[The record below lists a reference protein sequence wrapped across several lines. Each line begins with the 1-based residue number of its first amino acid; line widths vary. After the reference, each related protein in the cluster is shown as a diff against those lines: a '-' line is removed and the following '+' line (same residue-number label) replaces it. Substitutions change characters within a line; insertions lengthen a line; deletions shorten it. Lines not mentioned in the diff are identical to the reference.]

1 VMLRFA
7 DSAAR
12 SPFADAAA
20 RHSAG
25 RFGMMLFL
33 ISIGVLFIA
42 TLIGLLVIRVQL
54 AREGLWPEDLPPLP
68 GAMWASTAIL
78 IISGVTMQGALKSIR
93 TGRAVAARNALL
105 ATTILGLAF
114 LGVQLGCWI
123 AWAGVVADRWAGSEE
138 FRLALTGFYVLS
150 GLHGLHVIGGL
161 IALLRTT
168 IGAARGRY
176 SPQEHAALQYAGWY
190 WHFLDVVWL
199 IIFILLMIAM

>member
-1 VMLRFA
+1 MPLFA
-7 DSAAR
+7 DSAVK

-54 AREGLWPEDLPPLP
+54 AREGLWPKDLPPLP
-68 GAMWASTAIL
+68 RALWASTAVL
-78 IISGVTMQGALKSIR
+78 IASSGTMHRVLKSIR
-93 TGRAVAARNALL
+93 ADRAVAARNALL
-105 ATTILGLAF
+105 VTAVLGLAF
-114 LGVQLGCWI
+114 LAIQIGCWI
-123 AWAGVVADRWAGSEE
+123 AWAGAVSDRWAGSEE
-138 FRLALTGFYVLS
+138 FRLALTGFYLLS

-161 IALLRTT
+161 IALLRAT
-168 IGAARGRY
+168 IGAARRRY
-176 SPQEHAALQYAGWY
+176 SPQEHASLQYTGWY
-190 WHFLDVVWL
+190 WHFLDAVWL